1 MPGEPFGAGSHGG
14 FYGKLPGRADFVMRG
29 LPETFLTP
37 LGDWF
42 ERCLAAGRAALG
54 PRWSDVY
61 LTSPAWQFALS
72 AGLAG
77 RQAAVG
83 VLVPS
88 LDRSGREFPFVV
100 AACSDGTAGAATLA
114 IAASAWLANAAEIAI
129 GAVTRDVDPAR
140 IEMQLASL
148 GPVWAEMPR
157 LARPVAG
164 DGHWRLAGSGTLAT
178 TLPHILDQAV
188 AGLGRPSLWWS
199 DGSALVEP
207 TTLACDGL
215 PEPEQFP
222 AMIDGQWQAHG
233 F

>member
-1 MPGEPFGAGSHGG
+1 MAGSHGG
-14 FYGKLPGRADFVMRG
+14 FYGKLPGRADFVSRG

-42 ERCLAAGRAALG
+42 ERSLAAGRAALG
-54 PRWSDVY
+54 ARWSDTY

-100 AACSDGTAGAATLA
+100 AACTDSTAGAAPLA
-114 IAASAWLANAAEIAI
+114 IAAAAWLASVAEIAI

-140 IEMQLASL
+140 IETQLGGL
-148 GPVWAEMPR
+148 GPVWAETPR
-157 LARPVAG
+157 LARPVTG
-164 DGHWRLAGSGTLAT
+164 KSHWRLAGSGTLAT
-178 TLPHILDQAV
+178 TLPYILDQAV
-188 AGLGRPSLWWS
+188 AGRGRPSLWWS

-215 PEPEQFP
+215 PDPDRFP
-222 AMIDGQWQAHG
+222 AMIDGQWAQHG
-233 F
+233 W